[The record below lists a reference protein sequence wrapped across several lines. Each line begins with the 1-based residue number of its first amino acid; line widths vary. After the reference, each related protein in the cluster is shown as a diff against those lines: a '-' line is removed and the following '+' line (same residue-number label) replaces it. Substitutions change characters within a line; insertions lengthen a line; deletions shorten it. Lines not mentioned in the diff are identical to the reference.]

1 MGIPRACKWKSDDN
15 PKFLPP
21 ITCVLVIE
29 HRWPGLASST
39 FNTLGHLASLTIRH
53 FITNFIVVKSRNL
66 YCVRNSIERLNN
78 NEVNIPKLK

>member
-21 ITCVLVIE
+21 IMRVLVK
-29 HRWPGLASST
+29 ST
-39 FNTLGHLASLTIRH
+39 FYTLGHLASLTIRH